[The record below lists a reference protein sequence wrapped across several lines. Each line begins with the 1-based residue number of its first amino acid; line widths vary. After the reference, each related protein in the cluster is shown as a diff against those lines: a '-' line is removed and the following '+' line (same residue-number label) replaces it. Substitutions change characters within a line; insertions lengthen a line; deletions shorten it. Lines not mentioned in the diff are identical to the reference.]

1 MGLRNTS
8 RLGLMGL
15 RNIYMLE
22 LIGLRNVFAEV
33 ARELMGLRNTS
44 SLNVLAFNH
53 NLLCQGLE
61 RFLNPVMLTRP
72 STSVIYIQGWGRLL
86 LSEITNRIALWACNV
101 NTNEF
106 QTLLK
111 YTITNIEKISMLK
124 FTKKLEKWQIVKSH
138 HKLPK
143 TGLKMK
149 KH

>member
-1 MGLRNTS
+1 MF
-8 RLGLMGL
+8 
-15 RNIYMLE
+15 
-22 LIGLRNVFAEV
+22 FAEV

-53 NLLCQGLE
+53 MSRAE

-86 LSEITNRIALWACNV
+86 LSEITNRIWACNV

-111 YTITNIEKISMLK
+111 VHNN
-124 FTKKLEKWQIVKSH
+124 
-138 HKLPK
+138 
-143 TGLKMK
+143 
-149 KH
+149 